1 MKAFMKISDD
11 IHNYYEKLVM
21 QHFAAAKFEEKYS
34 VDFIADLTC
43 VVLNQL
49 PTRYIRHEVDMAFYL
64 PASERFDMES
74 KVKNAISKAVKFMKD
89 HPNNY
94 D

>member
-1 MKAFMKISDD
+1 MKISED

-21 QHFAAAKFEEKYS
+21 QHFVTAKFDEKYDL
-34 VDFIADLTC
+34 DFIADLTC

-64 PASERFDMES
+64 PPSERFEMES
-74 KVKNAISKAVKFMKD
+74 KVKKAIAKALDFMNVIKD
-89 HPNNY
+89 TP
-94 D
+94 

>member
-1 MKAFMKISDD
+1 MKISDD

-21 QHFAAAKFEEKYS
+21 YYFSLSKFDEKFDD
-34 VDFIADLTC
+34 DFLADLTC

-64 PASERFDMES
+64 PASERFEMEE
-74 KVKNAISKAVKFMKD
+74 KVKKAISKAIEFMKI
-89 HPNNY
+89 HREANK
-94 D
+94 

>member
-1 MKAFMKISDD
+1 MKISDD

-21 QHFAAAKFEEKYS
+21 QHFSQQKFDEKFDE
-34 VDFIADLTC
+34 DFMADLTC

-64 PASERFDMES
+64 PASERFDMET
-74 KVKNAISKAVKFMKD
+74 KVKKAIVKAVDFMKL
-89 HPNNY
+89 HRASN
-94 D
+94 